1 MISINGV
8 PNLRAFG
15 VISSLPI
22 VSNSETVIW
31 SKNLKTMPHKNYSYL
46 GGGRR
51 RWVRVKP
58 LKKS

>member
-31 SKNLKTMPHKNYSYL
+31 SKNLKTMPHKNYSCL
-46 GGGRR
+46 GGGREGGYE
-51 RWVRVKP
+51 
-58 LKKS
+58 